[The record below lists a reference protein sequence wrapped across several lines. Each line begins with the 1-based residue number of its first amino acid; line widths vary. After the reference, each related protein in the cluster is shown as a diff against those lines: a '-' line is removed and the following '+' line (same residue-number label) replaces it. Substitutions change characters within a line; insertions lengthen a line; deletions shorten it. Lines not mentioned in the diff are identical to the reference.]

1 MTQENELERLL
12 GRDRLEIRQMQWH
25 ILPAFESMQL
35 ARGDLPVMRPTELP
49 VSPERRKRFKM
60 SVSSLEKIVPAIA
73 YREGLIDRLQ
83 PMRRGPQNKEVLFY
97 GKTLH
102 QADLLFNLVSQGH
115 TGEEVRLG
123 LPTYEPEELEPYKLA
138 TDGIHLEH
146 GAGEAD
152 ILQANLVAWEKFF
165 KPPEPSSYNLGLAG
179 FGVINEDEAGDIM
192 VGQGA
197 YELGRRFAA
206 FWAKQVSDRGN
217 RMWEFKRGYLTE
229 REVGLTAI
237 PKDINLVISTNFDF
251 ISRVEPSSK
260 FVTTQIGDLK
270 TGRMW
275 DIDDL
280 YGEILKLQAQLM
292 LLLAEKYTVDGLG
305 GKGEL
310 EKRGRYYILK
320 QSAFGN
326 LATMGRS
333 LFTYRVI
340 PRDTMVMDRLV
351 VLTDRK
357 SRDLFVKFMHWL
369 VGKMYEHED
378 EIRALLSSKQEF
390 RLAGVRLKRPFP
402 V

>member
-1 MTQENELERLL
+1 MSQENEAERLL
-12 GRDRLEIRQMQWH
+12 GSNQFAIRQMHWR
-25 ILPAFESMQL
+25 ILPAFESLQI
-35 ARGDLPVMRPTELP
+35 ARGDRPIMREAEMA

-60 SVSSLEKIVPAIA
+60 NVSDLEKIIPAIA

-83 PMRRGPQNKEVLFY
+83 HMRRGPQNNEALVF
-97 GKTLH
+97 GKMLH
-102 QADLLFNLVSQGH
+102 QADILFNLINQGH
-115 TGEEVRLG
+115 AGEAVRLG
-123 LPTYEPEELEPYKLA
+123 LPTYTEEELEPYQSA
-138 TDGIHLEH
+138 TDGLHLD
-146 GAGEAD
+146 GGTQEAD
-152 ILQANLVAWEKFF
+152 ILQANLTAWERFF
-165 KPPEPSSYNLGLAG
+165 KPQEPSTFNLVLAG
-179 FGVINEDEAGDIM
+179 FGVNDQNNVSDIG

-275 DIDDL
+275 DKDDL

-305 GKGEL
+305 GKENL
-310 EKRGRYYILK
+310 EKRGKYYVLK

-326 LATMGRS
+326 LATVGRS
-333 LFTYRVI
+333 LFAYRVI

-357 SRDLFVKFMHWL
+357 SRDLFVDFMHWL
-369 VGKMYEHED
+369 VEKMYKHED

-390 RLAGVRLKRPFP
+390 KLAGVKMKKPFP